1 MRGPVIVFAVAF
13 AVIGVIA
20 ASSVYVTERNE
31 SSMKLRA
38 YNPPQ
43 SWSVIDGSQCVCGVV
58 TKQR

>member
-31 SSMKLRA
+31 SSIKSAGIQPAAIGKHR
-38 YNPPQ
+38 
-43 SWSVIDGSQCVCGVV
+43 
-58 TKQR
+58 